1 MAEASGLGIEVWAEK
16 IPVAPATNV
25 ICLTLGL
32 DPLKLMSSGTLLLAV
47 EPSRHSAVQKALQ
60 KTHVRLTEVG
70 RLTSRN
76 TGRVLVKHERRQSLR
91 AVSQDEL
98 YKLA

>member
-1 MAEASGLGIEVWAEK
+1 MAEASGLGVEVWAEK
-16 IPVAPATNV
+16 IPVAPATEV

-47 EPSRHSAVQKALQ
+47 EPSRRSAVQKALQ

-70 RLTSRN
+70 RLTARAK
-76 TGRVLVKHERRQSLR
+76 GRVLVRRGRILALKS
-91 AVSQDEL
+91 VSQDEL